1 MKKNIITSFLISF
14 FYVLLGTIVVVVS
27 FSEYQILGFNH
38 EHPLWLPLVIF
49 TLPVN
54 ILLFGLVM
62 VEFSIFYI
70 LILQGIILLLCWTLI
85 YFILKNIKNK

>member
-27 FSEYQILGFNH
+27 FPKYQILGFNH

-70 LILQGIILLLCWTLI
+70 LIL
-85 YFILKNIKNK
+85 

>member
-27 FSEYQILGFNH
+27 FPKYQIFGFDYN
-38 EHPLWLPLVIF
+38 HPLWLPLVII

-62 VEFSIFYI
+62 VDFSIFYI
-70 LILQGIILLLCWTLI
+70 LILQGIILLLCWIVI